1 MHHDGAS
8 SYFRVGMKV
17 ALIDV
22 TLDFSLAAA
31 KYFITKAT
39 ATKATA
45 TMLMSQRVFEAS
57 LG

>member
-1 MHHDGAS
+1 
-8 SYFRVGMKV
+8 MKV